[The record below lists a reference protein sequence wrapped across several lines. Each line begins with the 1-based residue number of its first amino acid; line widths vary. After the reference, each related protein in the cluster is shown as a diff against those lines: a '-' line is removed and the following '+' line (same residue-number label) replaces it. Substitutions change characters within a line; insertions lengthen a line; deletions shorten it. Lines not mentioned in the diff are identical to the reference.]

1 MEEINYFENS
11 VFIDNKIINKKM
23 NLYFRIISDIFQI
36 NNIEAGVYLTGSLA
50 RREPSILKRNNK
62 EVELFSDID
71 LMVLQNLPDN
81 FHGDKLKKILDDIFP
96 SFKNSVMFFPVKK
109 NRCFKSFIGYDLK
122 KSLSYPIYL
131 KGKCVEVS
139 FDKLI
144 EHDGF
149 ELIVHQIGNFILNP
163 CLYKSNNMSNGEI
176 IEFSKLKLDRDYLY
190 CKIKLLLECLRAQL
204 IQEENITYNEV
215 YKKRKEKPLS
225 EIMQEEMIEKL
236 IYMREN
242 FQFGLDNSL
251 NVDIISIVQ
260 KSILILLGISNR
272 SLNEK
277 TERSILLIDYIT
289 NNIENSTLMEKYQY
303 LLVCY
308 FFTNDTDKNL
318 CKDWEVILN
327 KLIKKY
333 SLLFPMVKKAY
344 NKDKVDSVLKTHD
357 KNELNKLFLLLRY
370 NYMELLTIKN
380 TGEMSLL
387 DIK

>member
-1 MEEINYFENS
+1 M
-11 VFIDNKIINKKM
+11 
-23 NLYFRIISDIFQI
+23 
-36 NNIEAGVYLTGSLA
+36 
-50 RREPSILKRNNK
+50 
-62 EVELFSDID
+62 
-71 LMVLQNLPDN
+71 
-81 FHGDKLKKILDDIFP
+81 
-96 SFKNSVMFFPVKK
+96 
-109 NRCFKSFIGYDLK
+109 
-122 KSLSYPIYL
+122 SY
-131 KGKCVEVS
+131 
-139 FDKLI
+139 
-144 EHDGF
+144 
-149 ELIVHQIGNFILNP
+149 
-163 CLYKSNNMSNGEI
+163 
-176 IEFSKLKLDRDYLY
+176 
-190 CKIKLLLECLRAQL
+190 
-204 IQEENITYNEV
+204 
-215 YKKRKEKPLS
+215 KRKEKPLS
-225 EIMQEEMIEKL
+225 EIMPEEMIEKL

-289 NNIENSTLMEKYQY
+289 NNIESSTLMEKYQY

-318 CKDWEVILN
+318 CKDWEVVLN

-333 SLLFPMVKKAY
+333 SLLFPMVTKAY